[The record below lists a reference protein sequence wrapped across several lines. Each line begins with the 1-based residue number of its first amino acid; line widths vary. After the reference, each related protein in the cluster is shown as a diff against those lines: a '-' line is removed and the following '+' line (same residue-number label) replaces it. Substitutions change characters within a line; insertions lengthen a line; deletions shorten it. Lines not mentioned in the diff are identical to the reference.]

1 MKTAAE
7 LSPQELQFQVA
18 QLLGAYV
25 EAIDDDQLEKWPE
38 FFVDECVYKI
48 ISRENADSGLPAAAM
63 FCDSKGMLRDRVV
76 SLRHANIYAR
86 HYYRHLLSNIL
97 VKEVDGLVARVQSNY
112 LVLQTLLNGD
122 TSVFNAG
129 KYLDRVVFTEQGS
142 RFLEKVVVFDT
153 YRIPNL
159 LVTPI

>member
-7 LSPQELQFQVA
+7 LSPQELQFQVE

-48 ISRENADSGLPAAAM
+48 ISRENADSGLPAATM

-76 SLRHANIYAR
+76 ALRHANIYAR

-97 VKEVDGLVARVQSNY
+97 VKEVDGLVACVQSNY

-122 TSVFNAG
+122 TKVFNAG
-129 KYLDRVVFTEQGS
+129 KYLDRVVFTEQGP